1 MRKMPFPV
9 IIALLAIAVL
19 LLLVVMFA
27 LIRRSSGGK
36 TKADHGNGKRKD
48 RNAILKDANRRLAS
62 NPRDHNA
69 LRTIADLYYQEE
81 TWDKAMKTYGIL
93 MNLAPSNS
101 DIDEAYVTARYGL
114 AALQLKNYDE
124 AYKSLA
130 VARTLDE
137 NSFEINYNLGYLE
150 YRRGN
155 LEKAVQMLRIAG
167 EAKPENLAVRRYLGR
182 ALHKLQRYRDA
193 VRYLKGVVDLEP
205 EDKESLFF
213 LAQSYQELGQNEQA
227 LMIFTHL
234 RPDPTVGPHAALF
247 AGTIRAGKRDLDQA
261 IVDFELGLRHQQIR
275 QDVQLELRYRLAGAY
290 MKQQEIGKALSQLAE
305 IHRINPGYKD
315 VANQI
320 SRNKELHGNHH
331 LKTYLIAPNS
341 EFVTLCRRM
350 VMTFYRNAKVKIT
363 DVQVHKN
370 EYADILTEIET
381 SKWED
386 VILFRFIRGTGQVG
400 ELVVRELNSRL
411 KETRAGRGFCITAGG
426 FSETATHY
434 VEARLIDL
442 LDKEQL
448 LKVFQRL
455 D

>member
-1 MRKMPFPV
+1 MPFPV
-9 IIALLAIAVL
+9 VVALLAITIII
-19 LLLVVMFA
+19 
-27 LIRRSSGGK
+27 LIWVYL
-36 TKADHGNGKRKD
+36 TTIGKRESKSKASAKKKD
-48 RNAILKDANRRLAS
+48 RNTRLREANRRLAS

-69 LRTIADLYYQEE
+69 LRTIADLYYDEE

-93 MNLAPSNS
+93 MNLSASNPE
-101 DIDEAYVTARYGL
+101 IEEWEVTARYGL
-114 AALQLKNYDE
+114 AALKLKNFDE
-124 AYKSLA
+124 AYKSLL
-130 VARTLDE
+130 VARTIKED
-137 NSFEINYNLGYLE
+137 SFEINHNLGYLE

-155 LEKAVQMLRIAG
+155 LEKSVQLLQYAE
-167 EAKPENLAVRRYLGR
+167 EAQPENLATRRYLGR

-193 VRYLKGVVDLEP
+193 VRQLKQVVDAEP

-227 LMIFTHL
+227 LTLFTHL
-234 RPDPTVGPHAALF
+234 RPDPTMGPHAALF
-247 AGTIRAGKRDLDQA
+247 AGTIRMGKREVEQA
-261 IVDFELGLRHQQIR
+261 AQDFELGLRHEKIR
-275 QDVQLELRYRLAGAY
+275 DDVGLELRYRLAAAY

-305 IHRINPGYKD
+305 IHKVNPGYKD

-320 SRNKELHGNHH
+320 ARNKELHGNHH
-331 LKTYLIAPNS
+331 LKTYLISPSA

-350 VMTFYRNAKVKIT
+350 VMTFYKNSKVKVV
-363 DVQVHKN
+363 DVQVQKN
-370 EYADILTEIET
+370 EYTDILTEVET
-381 SKWED
+381 AKWED

-411 KETRAGRGFCITAGG
+411 KETRAGRGFCITAGS
-426 FSETATHY
+426 FSESAEHF

-442 LDKEQL
+442 LDKEEL

>member
-1 MRKMPFPV
+1 MDAMPFPV
-9 IIALLAIAVL
+9 VVALLAITIII
-19 LLLVVMFA
+19 
-27 LIRRSSGGK
+27 LIWVYL
-36 TKADHGNGKRKD
+36 TTIGKRESKSKASAKKKD
-48 RNAILKDANRRLAS
+48 RNTRLREANRRLAS

-69 LRTIADLYYQEE
+69 LRTIADLYYDEE

-93 MNLAPSNS
+93 MNLSASNPE
-101 DIDEAYVTARYGL
+101 IEEWEVTARYGL
-114 AALQLKNYDE
+114 AALKLKNFDE
-124 AYKSLA
+124 AYKSLL
-130 VARTLDE
+130 VARTIKED
-137 NSFEINYNLGYLE
+137 SFEINHNLGYLE

-155 LEKAVQMLRIAG
+155 LEKSVQLLQYAE
-167 EAKPENLAVRRYLGR
+167 EAQPENLATRRYLGR

-193 VRYLKGVVDLEP
+193 VRQLKQVVDAEP

-227 LMIFTHL
+227 LTLFTHL
-234 RPDPTVGPHAALF
+234 RPDPTMGPHAALF
-247 AGTIRAGKRDLDQA
+247 AGTIRMGKREVEQA
-261 IVDFELGLRHQQIR
+261 AQDFELGLRHEKIR
-275 QDVQLELRYRLAGAY
+275 DDVGLELRYRLAAAY

-305 IHRINPGYKD
+305 IHKVNPGYKD

-320 SRNKELHGNHH
+320 ARNKELHGNHH
-331 LKTYLIAPNS
+331 LKTYLISPSA

-350 VMTFYRNAKVKIT
+350 VMTFYKNSKVKVV
-363 DVQVHKN
+363 DVQVQKN
-370 EYADILTEIET
+370 EYTDILTEVET
-381 SKWED
+381 AKWED

-411 KETRAGRGFCITAGG
+411 KETRAGRGFCITAGS
-426 FSETATHY
+426 FSESAEHF

-442 LDKEQL
+442 LDKEEL